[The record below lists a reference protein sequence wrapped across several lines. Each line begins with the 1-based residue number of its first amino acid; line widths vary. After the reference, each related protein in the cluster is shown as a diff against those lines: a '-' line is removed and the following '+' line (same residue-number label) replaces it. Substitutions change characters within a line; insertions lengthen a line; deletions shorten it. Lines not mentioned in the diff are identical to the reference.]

1 MSPESLPQGQ
11 ITPAARPISAFLQPK
26 QVNIAAPAQMVQMPD
41 PTGITTIGT
50 GGTPSVQGA
59 NNLAEAAESL
69 SAFNKQL
76 MPAME
81 AAGLAYVS
89 SRTQAGELAY
99 KKAREQMLR
108 ATAAND
114 ASMETAQLDRAAANR
129 ALAVKDPQAGQW
141 MAMLDPYMK
150 VGWER
155 GKAKLAA
162 QQIAIGMDDHIS
174 RNAQIDYTAPDQ
186 GFGGLVKA
194 RAEYVS
200 QVAQE
205 YGISETSPGF
215 QRYTAPAIEKA
226 AEKAALR
233 LVADRKKYF
242 DSTAVSQ
249 GAALLRGVY
258 TSAIKD
264 KQVEL
269 NGQVYSL
276 SGDDQTR
283 ALFWS
288 ALAIKGSTLIEQTAL
303 AGTFP
308 GDATER
314 SKGIFNALAAEA
326 DYKNNK
332 DYRYFIEQIPSNEF
346 RRGADGKVLISPST
360 GQPLRLTWGERWRQE
375 SIDSEIKYSQAGY
388 ANRKRVREEA
398 LEGVNGFEEGLLN
411 ATSGFPPGPA
421 RQAAADQ
428 YVKAWYDQGGRQA
441 GISLS
446 DLQKRRKTVMELNSA
461 LFFEGTDTGAA
472 PSFFQELS
480 ETQGSAFSPAAWRR
494 RIQQDA
500 SRIKDP
506 AEQLTFIKSANSAV
520 ADKEREKASFTGYN
534 SARDKVISATI
545 KANLDKYY
553 GPESSR
559 NEVDRNESLRRQ
571 TSAFAPFVNSRIN
584 DAEARKKQKLTDSEV
599 RTVTSQA
606 LEEYGTKSQDGRDQK
621 DNLFPGSKFTNVPSV
636 SPRLKP
642 GLNQGVPPAAKQQ
655 ANAYKGATYQIAD
668 LDKFPDRRIKLQNFR
683 NEPVLSA
690 DSIED
695 LIDAVTDGK
704 DWPIKFERAWRDA
717 GAKSGGEFIFEHIDN
732 YYPGLFQLPPT
743 LRQKIQKRAAVQAGA
758 GDYMV
763 AYSRIQAEMPGL
775 SSLSGWAFQ
784 ALIGA

>member
-11 ITPAARPISAFLQPK
+11 ITPVARPISAFLQPK

-41 PTGITTIGT
+41 PTGMSTIGT
-50 GGTPSVQGA
+50 GGTPNVQGA
-59 NNLAEAAESL
+59 NNLAEVAESL

-81 AAGLAYVS
+81 SAGLAYVS

-114 ASMETAQLDRAAANR
+114 ASMETAQLERAAANR

-162 QQIAIGMDDHIS
+162 QQIAIGMDGYIS
-174 RNAQIDYTAPDQ
+174 QNAKIDYTAPDQ

-226 AEKAALR
+226 AEKAALK

-242 DSTAVSQ
+242 DATVVSQ
-249 GAALLRGVY
+249 GTSQLRNLY
-258 TSAIKD
+258 LEASKS

-269 NGQVYSL
+269 NGQIYAMGNTDESR
-276 SGDDQTR
+276 GDFWK
-283 ALFWS
+283 ALTLKAS
-288 ALAIKGSTLIEQTAL
+288 ELVRSTAMT
-303 AGTFP
+303 GTMT
-308 GDATER
+308 GEATER
-314 SKGIFNALAAEA
+314 SKDIYRALAADA
-326 DYKNNK
+326 DYANNK
-332 DYRYFIEQIPSNEF
+332 TYRYFIDNIESNLP
-346 RRGADGKVLISPST
+346 RLGSNGKALIDPVT
-360 GQPLRLTWGERWRQE
+360 GQPKKLPWGEAWRTE
-375 SIDSEIKYSQAGY
+375 SIDSEIKYNQAGY
-388 ANRKRVREEA
+388 ANRKRVREES
-398 LEGVNGFEEGLLN
+398 LEGVDGFEEGLLN
-411 ATSGFPPGPA
+411 ATSFGPGPA

-428 YVKAWYDQGGRQA
+428 YVQAWYEQYGRKA

-446 DLQKRRKTVMELNSA
+446 ELQKRRKGIMELNSS

-480 ETQGSAFSPAAWRR
+480 ETQGSAFSPAAWRK

-534 SARDKVISATI
+534 SARDKIIGVTI

-599 RTVTSQA
+599 REITRQA
-606 LEEYGTKSQDGRDQK
+606 LEEYGTKSQDGKDQK
-621 DNLFPGSKFTNVPSV
+621 ENLFPGSKFTNVPSV

-642 GLNQGVPPAAKQQ
+642 GLNQGIPPAAKQQ
-655 ANAYKGATYQIAD
+655 ANAYKGTTYQIAD
-668 LDKFPDRRIKLQNFR
+668 LDQVPERMIKLQNFR

-704 DWPIKFERAWRDA
+704 PWPEKFERAWRDA
-717 GAKSGGEFIFEHIDN
+717 GARTGGEFIFEHIDN
-732 YYPGLFQLPPT
+732 YYPGVFQLPAT

-763 AYSRIQAEMPGL
+763 AHSRIQAEMPGL

>member
-41 PTGITTIGT
+41 PTGMSTIGT
-50 GGTPSVQGA
+50 GGTPNVQGA

-89 SRTQAGELAY
+89 NRTQAGELAY

-162 QQIAIGMDDHIS
+162 QQIAIGMDGYIS
-174 RNAQIDYTAPDQ
+174 QNAKIDYTAPDQ

-226 AEKAALR
+226 AERAALK

-242 DSTAVSQ
+242 DATVVSQ
-249 GAALLRGVY
+249 GTSQLRNLY
-258 TSAIKD
+258 LEASKS

-269 NGQVYSL
+269 NGQIYAMGNTDESR
-276 SGDDQTR
+276 DDFWK
-283 ALFWS
+283 ALTLKAS
-288 ALAIKGSTLIEQTAL
+288 ELVRSTAMTGTM
-303 AGTFP
+303 AGE
-308 GDATER
+308 ATER
-314 SKGIFNALAAEA
+314 SKDIFRALAADA
-326 DYKNNK
+326 DYANNK
-332 DYRYFIEQIPSNEF
+332 TYRYFIDNIESNLP
-346 RRGADGKVLISPST
+346 RLGPNGKALIDPVT
-360 GQPLRLTWGERWRQE
+360 GQPKKLPWGEAWRTE

-388 ANRKRVREEA
+388 ANRKRVREES
-398 LEGVNGFEEGLLN
+398 LEGVDGFEEGLLK
-411 ATSGFPPGPA
+411 ATQGLPPGPD

-428 YVKAWYDQGGRQA
+428 YVGNWYNESGRRA

-446 DLQKRRKTVMELNSA
+446 ELQKRRKTVMELNSS

-480 ETQGSAFSPAAWRR
+480 ETQGSAFNPAAWRR
-494 RIQQDA
+494 RVEQDA

-506 AEQLTFIKSANSAV
+506 QEKLTFIKSATSAV

-534 SARDKVISATI
+534 SARDKVIGTTI

-584 DAEARKKQKLTDSEV
+584 DAEARLKRKLTDSEV
-599 RTVTSQA
+599 RTVTTQA
-606 LEEYGTKSQDGRDQK
+606 LEEYGTKSQDGKEQK
-621 DNLFPGSKFTNVPSV
+621 ENLFPGSRFTNVPSV

-655 ANAYKGATYQIAD
+655 ANAYKGTTYQIAD
-668 LDKFPDRRIKLQNFR
+668 LDKLPERMIKLQNFR

-695 LIDAVTDGK
+695 LIDAVTEGK
-704 DWPIKFERAWRDA
+704 PWPVKFERAWRDA
-717 GAKSGGEFIFEHIDN
+717 GAKTGGEFIFEHIDN
-732 YYPGLFQLPPT
+732 YYPGVFQLPAT

-763 AYSRIQAEMPGL
+763 AHSRIQAEMPGL

>member
-1 MSPESLPQGQ
+1 MPNPNALPQGQ
-11 ITPAARPISAFLQPK
+11 IVPVARPVSAFIQPS
-26 QVNIAAPAQMVQMPD
+26 QVNIAAPAQLVQMPD
-41 PTGITTIGT
+41 PTGINTIGI
-50 GGTPSVQGA
+50 GATPNVQGA
-59 NNLAEAAESL
+59 NNLAETAASL

-76 MPAME
+76 IPAMQS
-81 AAGLAYVS
+81 AGLAYAA
-89 SRTQAGELAY
+89 SRAQAGELAY
-99 KKAREQMLR
+99 QKAREQMLR

-114 ASMETAQLDRAAANR
+114 ASMETAQLDRAAASRN
-129 ALAVKDPQAGQW
+129 LATKDPQAGQW

-162 QQIAIGMDDHIS
+162 QQIAIGMDGYIS
-174 RNAQIDYTAPDQ
+174 QNAQIDYTAPDQ
-186 GFGGLVKA
+186 GFSGLVKA
-194 RAEYVS
+194 RAEYVA

-215 QRYTAPAIEKA
+215 QKYTAPAIEQA
-226 AEKAALR
+226 AEKAALK

-242 DSTAVSQ
+242 DTTAVSQ
-249 GAALLRGVY
+249 GASQLRGIYAAAV
-258 TSAIKD
+258 KD

-269 NGQVYSL
+269 NGQIYPM
-276 SGDDQTR
+276 SGDEQTTK
-283 ALFWS
+283 LFWS
-288 ALAIKGSTLIEQTAL
+288 ALAIKASTLIEQTAM
-303 AGTFP
+303 AGTLP

-314 SKGIFNALAAEA
+314 SKGIFEALAGEA
-326 DYKNNK
+326 NYTNDKN
-332 DYRYFIEQIPSNEF
+332 YRYFVEAIPSNEF
-346 RRGADGKVLISPST
+346 RRGANGKPLISPNT
-360 GQPLRLTWGERWRQE
+360 GQPLRMTWGELYRQE
-375 SIDSEIKYSQAGY
+375 SIDSEIKYGQAGF
-388 ANRKRVREEA
+388 ANRKRVKEEA
-398 LEGVNGFEEGLLN
+398 LEGVGGFEEGLLQ
-411 ATSGFPPGPA
+411 ATQGLPPGPA

-428 YVKAWYDQGGRQA
+428 YVGTWYNQYGRLGGV
-441 GISLS
+441 SLS
-446 DLQKRRKTVMELNSA
+446 ELQKRRKTVMELNSS
-461 LFFEGTDTGAA
+461 LYFEGTDTGAA

-480 ETQGSAFSPAAWRR
+480 ETQGSAFNPAAWRK

-506 AEQLTFIKSANSAV
+506 AEQLTFIKSATAAV
-520 ADKEREKASFTGYN
+520 ADKERDKASFTGYN
-534 SARDKVISATI
+534 AARDKVIGVTI

-553 GPESSR
+553 GAESSR

-584 DAEARKKQKLTDSEV
+584 DAEARLKRKLTDSEV
-599 RTVTSQA
+599 RSITTQA
-606 LEEYGTKSQDGRDQK
+606 LEEYGTKGQDGKDQK
-621 DNLFPGSKFTNVPSV
+621 EYLFPGSRFTNIPSV

-642 GLNQGVPPAAKQQ
+642 GLNQGIPPAAKQS
-655 ANAYKGATYQIAD
+655 NAYKGATYEIAD
-668 LDKFPDRRIKLQNFR
+668 LDKVPDRKIKLQNFR

-704 DWPIKFERAWRDA
+704 DWPMKFERAWRDA

-732 YYPGLFQLPPT
+732 YYPGLFQLPAT

-763 AYSRIQAEMPGL
+763 AHSRIQAEMPGL
-775 SSLSGWAFQ
+775 SSLSGWALQ

>member
-50 GGTPSVQGA
+50 GGTPNVQGA

-89 SRTQAGELAY
+89 NRTQAGELAY

-114 ASMETAQLDRAAANR
+114 ASMETAQLERAAANR
-129 ALAVKDPQAGQW
+129 ALAAKDPQAGQW

-162 QQIAIGMDDHIS
+162 QQIAIGMDGYIS
-174 RNAQIDYTAPDQ
+174 QNAKIDYTAPDH

-226 AEKAALR
+226 AEKAALK
-233 LVADRKKYF
+233 LIADRKKYF
-242 DSTAVSQ
+242 DATVVSQ
-249 GAALLRGVY
+249 GTSQLRNLY
-258 TSAIKD
+258 LEASKS

-269 NGQVYSL
+269 NGQIYAMGNTDESR
-276 SGDDQTR
+276 DDFWK
-283 ALFWS
+283 ALTLKAS
-288 ALAIKGSTLIEQTAL
+288 ELVRSTAMTGTM
-303 AGTFP
+303 AGE
-308 GDATER
+308 ATER
-314 SKGIFNALAAEA
+314 SRDIFRALAADA
-326 DYKNNK
+326 DYANNK
-332 DYRYFIEQIPSNEF
+332 TYRYFIDNIESNLP
-346 RRGADGKVLISPST
+346 RLGSNGKALIDPVT
-360 GQPLRLTWGERWRQE
+360 GQPKKLPWGEAWRTE
-375 SIDSEIKYSQAGY
+375 SIDSEIKYNQAGY
-388 ANRKRVREEA
+388 ANRKRVREES
-398 LEGVNGFEEGLLN
+398 LEGVDGFEEGLLN
-411 ATSGFPPGPA
+411 ATSFAPGPA

-428 YVKAWYDQGGRQA
+428 YVQAWYEQYGRKA

-446 DLQKRRKTVMELNSA
+446 ELQKRRKGIMELNSS

-480 ETQGSAFSPAAWRR
+480 EAQGSAFSPAAWRK

-534 SARDKVISATI
+534 SARDKIINVTI

-599 RTVTSQA
+599 REITRQA
-606 LEEYGTKSQDGRDQK
+606 LEEYGTKSQDGKDQK
-621 DNLFPGSKFTNVPSV
+621 ENLFPGSKFTNVPSV

-642 GLNQGVPPAAKQQ
+642 GLNQGIPPAAKQQ
-655 ANAYKGATYQIAD
+655 ANAYKGTTYQIAD
-668 LDKFPDRRIKLQNFR
+668 LDQVPERMIKLQNFR

-704 DWPIKFERAWRDA
+704 PWPVKFERAWRDA

-732 YYPGLFQLPPT
+732 YYPGVFQLPAT

-763 AYSRIQAEMPGL
+763 AHSRIQAEMPGL

>member
-1 MSPESLPQGQ
+1 MSPEALPQGQ
-11 ITPAARPISAFLQPK
+11 IIPAARPVSAFLQPK

-41 PTGITTIGT
+41 PTGINTIGT
-50 GGTPSVQGA
+50 GGTPNVQGA
-59 NNLAEAAESL
+59 NNLAEVAESL

-76 MPAME
+76 MPALQS
-81 AAGLAYVS
+81 AGLAYAANK
-89 SRTQAGELAY
+89 TQAGELAY
-99 KKAREQMLR
+99 QKAREQMLR

-155 GKAKLAA
+155 GKAKLLA
-162 QQIAIGMDDHIS
+162 QEIAIGMDGYIS
-174 RNAQIDYTAPDQ
+174 QNAKIDYTAPDH
-186 GFGGLVKA
+186 GFGGQVKA
-194 RAEYVS
+194 RAEYVA
-200 QVAQE
+200 QKAQE

-249 GAALLRGVY
+249 GAALLRNVY

-276 SGDDQTR
+276 SGDDQTA

-303 AGTFP
+303 AGTLP

-346 RRGADGKVLISPST
+346 RRGADGKVLISPNT

-388 ANRKRVREEA
+388 ANRKRVREES
-398 LEGVNGFEEGLLN
+398 LEGVDGFEEGLLN
-411 ATSGFPPGPA
+411 ATSKLPPGPA
-421 RQAAADQ
+421 RQAAAEQ
-428 YVKAWYDQGGRQA
+428 YTGAWYDQKGRNA

-446 DLQKRRKTVMELNSA
+446 ELQKRRKTVMELNSS
-461 LFFEGTDTGAA
+461 LYFEGTDTTAA

-480 ETQGSAFSPAAWRR
+480 ETQGSAFSPAAWRK

-506 AEQLTFIKSANSAV
+506 AEQLTFIKSATSAV
-520 ADKEREKASFTGYN
+520 ADKERDKASFTGYN
-534 SARDKVISATI
+534 SARDKVIGVTI

-571 TSAFAPFVNSRIN
+571 TSAFAPFVNSRIS
-584 DAEARKKQKLTDSEV
+584 DAEAGKKQKLTDSEV
-599 RTVTSQA
+599 REITRNA

-642 GLNQGVPPAAKQQ
+642 GLNQGVLPAAKQQ
-655 ANAYKGATYQIAD
+655 ANAYKGATYEIAD
-668 LDKFPDRRIKLQNFR
+668 LDKVPDRRIKLQNFR

-695 LIDAVTDGK
+695 LIDAVTAGK
-704 DWPIKFERAWRDA
+704 DWPARFERAWRDA
-717 GAKSGGEFIFEHIDN
+717 GAKTGGEFIFEHIDN

-763 AYSRIQAEMPGL
+763 AHSRIQAEMPGL